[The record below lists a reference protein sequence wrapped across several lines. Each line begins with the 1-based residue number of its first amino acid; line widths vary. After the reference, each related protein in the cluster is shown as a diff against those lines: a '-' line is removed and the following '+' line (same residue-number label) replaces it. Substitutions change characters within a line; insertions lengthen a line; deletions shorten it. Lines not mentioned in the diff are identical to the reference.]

1 MFERSVQRIGA
12 GGTDRTLVETVGGAE
27 DLDEAKRLAPGVLRT
42 LAMVEE
48 AWKQDNL
55 IRPGVEALI
64 TATVPIDSLKRW
76 LTVREAL
83 DGLSIVARS
92 QVAHPSKREALVDVW
107 LHGDAGPFRLALAH
121 RDPRLLPGHSSG
133 ERP

>member
-1 MFERSVQRIGA
+1 
-12 GGTDRTLVETVGGAE
+12 
-27 DLDEAKRLAPGVLRT
+27 
-42 LAMVEE
+42 MVEE

-64 TATVPIDSLKRW
+64 TATVPTHSLKRW

-92 QVAHPSKREALVDVW
+92 QVAHLSKREAL
-107 LHGDAGPFRLALAH
+107 LHAWVHGAAEQFRLALAQRH
-121 RDPRLLPGHSSG
+121 PELLPRHGYYILKQRAPPMP
-133 ERP
+133 EPA

>member
-1 MFERSVQRIGA
+1 
-12 GGTDRTLVETVGGAE
+12 
-27 DLDEAKRLAPGVLRT
+27 
-42 LAMVEE
+42 MVEE

-83 DGLSIVARS
+83 DGLSIVARY
-92 QVAHPSKREALVDVW
+92 QVAHLSKREALVAVW
-107 LHGDAGPFRLALAH
+107 VHGDAEQFRLALAQ
-121 RDPRLLPGHSSG
+121 RDPALLPGHRSE
-133 ERP
+133 ERRVGNECVSQCRHRGG